1 MNITLRM
8 KKLRLGLIYGLA
20 GGLAFAVFAWGID
33 AWLLAQANSSYAW
46 IKFIP
51 GLFICLLTGGLAGWL
66 TILTERHGFAVLF
79 WGISGVIFS
88 SMAVWLTFTGTFR
101 FISLLN
107 PQLAGYFRLSPLP
120 IAVQFR
126 VISLLIIGLAAVIA
140 GLLEINLV
148 HQALLSPY
156 ISSFIVSLLICGVI
170 FALVGSAT
178 DHMIN
183 TITREPV
190 QVVNSLL
197 QFAQNNFG
205 ITVPKETARA
215 MHLSSASQLG
225 DLVEKPRRL
234 TLISYDQNLRML
246 GVLVDFDG
254 TRAKCSTIYS
264 QPTDCIILTSNP

>member
-1 MNITLRM
+1 MNITIRK
-8 KKLRLGLIYGLA
+8 KKLHLGLIYGLS

-46 IKFIP
+46 IKFVP
-51 GLFICLLTGGLAGWL
+51 GLIICLLTGGLAGWL

-79 WGISGVIFS
+79 WGILGVIFS
-88 SMAVWLTFTGTFR
+88 WMAVWLPFTGTLR
-101 FISLLN
+101 FISLLD
-107 PQLAGYFRLSPLP
+107 PQLAGYFKFSPLP
-120 IAVQFR
+120 NAVQFR
-126 VISLLIIGLAAVIA
+126 VISLLIVGIAAIIA
-140 GLLEINLV
+140 GLLEINLI

-156 ISSFIVSLLICGVI
+156 ISSFIVSLLVCVVI
-170 FALVGSAT
+170 FGLVGSAT

-215 MHLSSASQLG
+215 MHLSSARQLG

-234 TLISYDQNLRML
+234 TLISYDQDLGMI
-246 GVLVDFDG
+246 GVLVDFEG